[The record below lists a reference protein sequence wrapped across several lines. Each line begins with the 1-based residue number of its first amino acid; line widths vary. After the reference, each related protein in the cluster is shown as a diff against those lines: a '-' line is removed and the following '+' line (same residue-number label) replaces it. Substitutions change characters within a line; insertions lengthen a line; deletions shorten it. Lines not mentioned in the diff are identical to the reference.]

1 MVVYG
6 RLPCHRKLV
15 FFDVRGRKDKFLK
28 GLGLSKSTGR
38 AIRICFVEVSPDLVL
53 LDIRKSIFNV
63 LLPEEED
70 LLLLE
75 QEDLL
80 LPEEEDLIMQVQ
92 KGSARFDK
100 VRTKVSQRFRF
111 KPNSAEPFPTGSDAN
126 LFEPF

>member
-6 RLPCHRKLV
+6 KLV
-15 FFDVRGRKDKFLK
+15 FFDLRGRKKQFLK
-28 GLGLSKSTGR
+28 GLGLSKSTVR

-75 QEDLL
+75 EEDLL
-80 LPEEEDLIMQVQ
+80 LLEEEDLLLLEEEDLLLKKKIFNRRR
-92 KGSARFDK
+92 SSSRRRRSSEED
-100 VRTKVSQRFRF
+100 
-111 KPNSAEPFPTGSDAN
+111 
-126 LFEPF
+126 LLL